1 MDYTMIF
8 SALSNSSFI
17 QYCDTNIG
25 LFSIASYKAI
35 ALPTIAT
42 AIVVALKGDS
52 DVYFYSSLSPLRT

>member
-1 MDYTMIF
+1 MIF
-8 SALSNSSFI
+8 SAQSNSLFL

-42 AIVVALKGDS
+42 AIVVALKG
-52 DVYFYSSLSPLRT
+52 YSEE